1 MAGARRFMHSKIRI
15 RKAQLLL
22 VTLCAGGLV
31 SGFDVRAQTA
41 TNSSAQQP
49 AAKRLPD
56 RLLDPGEWYVAGFGG
71 YTLGHGFNDSAGT
84 GQLSGV
90 NPGNRDLADSVAY
103 GLKVGRYFGGQWNWL
118 GIEAEGFN
126 STPHIKQSGSEE
138 GSHLRVT
145 TLGINLVAR
154 IKLWCGTQRGI
165 DGTARRNWG
174 AYQDNAY
181 CPVQPY
187 AGVGIG
193 TFFARASDQDGASS
207 DIAPGWNVLAG
218 LRYFISDNV
227 ALFGEY
233 KHNLAFLEFQDI
245 EGPGAGFKG
254 WYHASHI
261 VGGLS
266 LHF

>member
-1 MAGARRFMHSKIRI
+1 MHEKNRRATF
-15 RKAQLLL
+15 LLA
-22 VTLCAGGLV
+22 VLCAGSVLFGL
-31 SGFDVRAQTA
+31 DVGAQTP
-41 TNSSAQQP
+41 TDSKGHQPSAM
-49 AAKRLPD
+49 RSPD
-56 RLLDPGEWYVAGFGG
+56 HSVDDGEWYVAGFGG

-90 NPGNRDLADSVAY
+90 NLGNRDLADSVAY

-118 GIEAEGFN
+118 GMEAEGFN
-126 STPHIKQSGSEE
+126 STPHIKQSGAEE
-138 GSHLRVT
+138 GSHLRMT

-154 IKLWCGTQRGI
+154 MKLWCGTRRGI
-165 DGTARRNWG
+165 DGTARRSWG

-187 AGVGIG
+187 AGVGVG
-193 TFFARASDQDGASS
+193 TFFARASDRDGASS
-207 DIAPGWNVLAG
+207 DVAPGWNVLAG
-218 LRYFISDNV
+218 LRYFMSDHV

-233 KHNLAFLEFQDI
+233 KHNLAFVDFRDI
-245 EGPGAGFKG
+245 EGPGAGFEG
-254 WYHASHI
+254 WYLASHI